1 MEIGYLSKLENPD
14 TLRAIVQRL
23 LFGLRHR
30 WHEVVDN
37 ITETQNREI
46 SIVAIS
52 SLPKREQ
59 LLMPYLETFPAKL
72 RTLKFFSRKK
82 LGNPAIMVRMR
93 IRSPL

>member
-30 WHEVVDN
+30 WHEVADN

-52 SLPKREQ
+52 SLPKPEQ

-72 RTLKFFSRKK
+72 RRLLSRKK

>member
-1 MEIGYLSKLENPD
+1 MDIGYLSKLENPD

-23 LFGLRHR
+23 PFGLRHR
-30 WHEVVDN
+30 WHEVADN
-37 ITETQNREI
+37 ITETQNREM

-52 SLPKREQ
+52 SLPRPEQ
-59 LLMPYLETFPAKL
+59 LLMPYLETFPAK
-72 RTLKFFSRKK
+72 LKFFSRKK

>member
-30 WHEVVDN
+30 WHEVADN

-52 SLPKREQ
+52 SLPKQEQ

-72 RTLKFFSRKK
+72 RTLKLFSRKK